1 MTTERP
7 SDPDD
12 AERRHRD
19 ERTEELAKDSKTVR
33 RIADG
38 RLYPWEKGEWN
49 GTGAQLILGVR
60 KDGEPCNDG
69 ILLIGKRRSGK
80 TRMATVLVPLCCPD
94 PRDGQCVDPV
104 GVLHQYLP
112 RGWNHVVVSKLNAP
126 AFFDGAYRGPPCFV
140 AMDEM
145 DAISGPRFGATG
157 FCCEEMR
164 TFIHNGRNFG
174 HGYLGIARDCANI
187 PKDTIRNAD
196 HLFLARATE
205 TNTIEYLRGV
215 LTDTDRL
222 EYAPILRQLPE
233 HVFLYW
239 RPTRTPSFGGFWVV
253 QDGELGEIA
262 WSPTSRPEP
271 TPEPTD
277 SPTPVPTEGV
287 EGADT
292 ASDAGTSSPAGAPGA
307 GSAAPSGSGRS
318 PGSAPPGGAP
328 AGPSNGS

>member
-1 MTTERP
+1 MTPEPKP
-7 SDPDD
+7 SEPDEAEAPRD
-12 AERRHRD
+12 A
-19 ERTEELAKDSKTVR
+19 KTTR
-33 RIADG
+33 RISEG

-49 GTGAQLILGVR
+49 GVGAELVLGVR
-60 KDGEPCNDG
+60 KSGEPCNDG

-145 DAISGPRFGATG
+145 DAIAGPRFGATG

-164 TFIHNGRNFG
+164 VFIHQGRNFG

-196 HLFLARATE
+196 QLFLARATE

-215 LTDTDRL
+215 LTDTDGL

-271 TPEPTD
+271 TPDVTE
-277 SPTPVPTEGV
+277 SPTPPGPSV

-292 ASDAGTSSPAGAPGA
+292 ASGADTSSPAGSPGA
-307 GSAAPSGSGRS
+307 PSAAPSTTGSPPASGWQGSG
-318 PGSAPPGGAP
+318 PAAPSDG
-328 AGPSNGS
+328 